1 MAYRPHG
8 GTVVPR
14 HTAASKPRAG
24 GATAND
30 VVAQRHVTP
39 AEQAQAR
46 LFEAMLRTEIV
57 ELLNL
62 PPEGQAEMRSRIEE
76 LDRLI
81 KALRHRFPQPPNPLV
96 HELRPTADRAPRAL
110 LN

>member
-8 GTVVPR
+8 GTAVSRRADVSR
-14 HTAASKPRAG
+14 PRASV
-24 GATAND
+24 TTND

-39 AEQAQAR
+39 AEEAQAR

-62 PPEGQAEMRSRIEE
+62 PPERQAEVRPHVEE

-81 KALRHRFPQPPNPLV
+81 KALRHRFPHPPV
-96 HELRPTADRAPRAL
+96 RELRSTADRAPRAL

>member
-1 MAYRPHG
+1 MVYRAHG
-8 GTVVPR
+8 GTHVSRLADAGRPR
-14 HTAASKPRAG
+14 SGTV
-24 GATAND
+24 TANG

-39 AEQAQAR
+39 AEEAQAR

-81 KALRHRFPQPPNPLV
+81 KALRYRFPHPPKPLA

>member
-8 GTVVPR
+8 GSVVPR
-14 HTAASKPRAG
+14 RAAEGRPRPSG
-24 GATAND
+24 VDAND
-30 VVAQRHVTP
+30 VAAQRHVTP
-39 AEQAQAR
+39 AEEAQAR
-46 LFEAMLRTEIV
+46 LFEKMLRIEIV

-62 PPEGQAEMRSRIEE
+62 PPAGQAEMRSRIEE

-81 KALRHRFPQPPNPLV
+81 KALRHRFPHPPKPLV
-96 HELRPTADRAPRAL
+96 PELRPTADRAPRAL